1 MVNQPQDSDLAVVVT
16 TASDIDSF
24 IRTQRE
30 AAQVS
35 VRQLADR
42 PVLRQIDRGLH
53 KPTADVL
60 NQIAR
65 ALPESAGA
73 IREAGIPE
81 PTETSAARDAI
92 ITDTITKRRK
102 QVCSTSTPGFAN
114 RTKLPATSRQ
124 LPNPPKV
131 RNPYHNRTD

>member
-1 MVNQPQDSDLAVVVT
+1 MVNQPRDSDLAVVVT

-35 VRQLADR
+35 VRQLAER
-42 PVLRQIDRGLH
+42 PVLRQIERGLH

-60 NQIAR
+60 NQIAK

-73 IREAGIPE
+73 IREAGILE
-81 PTETSAARDAI
+81 PTETSAARAAI
-92 ITDTITKRRK
+92 ITDTTITKRRK
-102 QVCSTSTPGFAN
+102 QVLLDIYSSLRQQNETA
-114 RTKLPATSRQ
+114 RDKPATA
-124 LPNPPKV
+124 
-131 RNPYHNRTD
+131 

>member
-1 MVNQPQDSDLAVVVT
+1 MVT

-35 VRQLADR
+35 VRQLAER
-42 PVLRQIDRGLH
+42 PVLCQIDRGLH

-60 NQIAR
+60 NQIAK
-65 ALPESAGA
+65 ASPESAGA

-81 PTETSAARDAI
+81 PTENQCGARRHHHRHDDHQAAEAG
-92 ITDTITKRRK
+92 
-102 QVCSTSTPGFAN
+102 STSTPGFAN

-124 LPNPPKV
+124 LPKRPKSSQSISQ
-131 RNPYHNRTD
+131 PH

>member
-1 MVNQPQDSDLAVVVT
+1 VVT

-35 VRQLADR
+35 VRQLAER
-42 PVLRQIDRGLH
+42 RQIERGLH

-60 NQIAR
+60 NQIAK

-73 IREAGIPE
+73 IRGAGILE

-92 ITDTITKRRK
+92 ITDTTITKRRK
-102 QVCSTSTPGFAN
+102 QVLFDIYSSLRRQNENA
-114 RTKLPATSRQ
+114 REKPATA
-124 LPNPPKV
+124 
-131 RNPYHNRTD
+131 